1 MLSKGM
7 KWVVVANTVRAPRSR
22 SSAASER
29 SRVVLATAANRG
41 DDGRKTAAGCGREA
55 NAATARCLQQPINLR
70 VLLCGCYSVVQMVAA
85 LLGHFC
91 CGHTSIALLGQRA
104 RGKPKDIKTIH

>member
-1 MLSKGM
+1 M
-7 KWVVVANTVRAPRSR
+7 KWVSLPTLCGRPLAQLCCQRAQQGG
-22 SSAASER
+22 
-29 SRVVLATAANRG
+29 LATAANRG

-55 NAATARCLQQPINLR
+55 NAGHGLVVSNNPINLR